1 MAYHS
6 LSWATLHDSC
16 VVSIYRHQARP
27 RFGGR
32 GGAFWRPFGHF
43 CVLFWEKVDFLCA
56 FLGESGLFCGLFW
69 EKVDFFVCFFGRKW
83 TFLCTSW
90 EKMDSLKSLL
100 HAFSVKVDFFL
111 AKYAQNCGHVKN
123 TEKIQQNY
131 AQIKMYFVTVK
142 IFSEV

>member
-1 MAYHS
+1 MWIVTFGVS
-6 LSWATLHDSC
+6 RLSVCPDTLEG
-16 VVSIYRHQARP
+16 VNIETQARSQV
-27 RFGGR
+27 RIWGS
-32 GGAFWRPFGHF
+32 AFWK
-43 CVLFWEKVDFLCA
+43 KVDFLAC
-56 FLGESGLFCGLFW
+56 FW
-69 EKVDFFVCFFGRKW
+69 EKMDDWTFYRALLEIVDFFVCFFGRKW